1 MVVVPSLFFF
11 HVEPSLPVMVE
22 PAAAELTKFLP
33 LSEPIEYEPPLPV
46 AAIEAPDEP
55 EDEDRYLFPPL
66 WLVGKMKQEDQH
78 ESL

>member
-1 MVVVPSLFFF
+1 MAYDGENLYLSIP
-11 HVEPSLPVMVE
+11 EP
-22 PAAAELTKFLP
+22 
-33 LSEPIEYEPPLPV
+33 EYEP
-46 AAIEAPDEP
+46 EYEPDEP

>member
-1 MVVVPSLFFF
+1 MAYDGENLYLSIP
-11 HVEPSLPVMVE
+11 EP
-22 PAAAELTKFLP
+22 
-33 LSEPIEYEPPLPV
+33 EYEP
-46 AAIEAPDEP
+46 EYEP

>member
-1 MVVVPSLFFF
+1 MAYDGENLY
-11 HVEPSLPVMVE
+11 
-22 PAAAELTKFLP
+22 
-33 LSEPIEYEPPLPV
+33 LSIPEAEYE
-46 AAIEAPDEP
+46 PDEP

>member
-1 MVVVPSLFFF
+1 MAYAGENLYLSIP
-11 HVEPSLPVMVE
+11 EPE
-22 PAAAELTKFLP
+22 HE
-33 LSEPIEYEPPLPV
+33 
-46 AAIEAPDEP
+46 PDEP

>member
-1 MVVVPSLFFF
+1 MAYDGENLYSSIP
-11 HVEPSLPVMVE
+11 EP
-22 PAAAELTKFLP
+22 
-33 LSEPIEYEPPLPV
+33 EY
-46 AAIEAPDEP
+46 EP